1 MEAFKIGEHYD
12 ISFEDMPTR
21 EVQDNLESVAYAMQE
36 TSYTKNLT
44 EVEILDRK
52 DEYSAVGIELSDL
65 AKQKKEMVD
74 RFKLLEK
81 EPKAQASLLL
91 ESIKF
96 KSEQCYGKLFL
107 IDDQEKGMMYFFDVN
122 GVCVDARSLTKQE
135 KQTKIKTLKT
145 GTNE

>member
-1 MEAFKIGEHYD
+1 MEAFKIGQHYD
-12 ISFEDMPTR
+12 QAFEGMSQK
-21 EVQDNLESVAYAMQE
+21 EIQDNLEAVAYGLQE

-44 EVEILDRK
+44 EKEVAERK
-52 DEYSAVGIELSDL
+52 DEYSQIGIELSEL
-65 AKQKKEMVD
+65 AKQKKEAMD

-81 EPKAQASLLL
+81 EPKAQASILI

-96 KSEQCYGKLFL
+96 KSEQKYGKLFL
-107 IDDQEKGMMYFFDVN
+107 VDDQASGMMYSFDN
-122 GVCVDARSLTKQE
+122 TGICVDARRLTSEE

>member
-1 MEAFKIGEHYD
+1 MEAFKIGQYYD
-12 ISFEDMPTR
+12 QALEGMSQKEI
-21 EVQDNLESVAYAMQE
+21 QDNLEAVAYGLQE

-44 EVEILDRK
+44 EKEVADRK
-52 DEYSAVGIELSDL
+52 DEYSQIGIELSEL
-65 AKQKKEMVD
+65 AKQKKEAMD

-81 EPKAQASLLL
+81 EPKAQASILI

-96 KSEQCYGKLFL
+96 KSEQKYGKLFL
-107 IDDQEKGMMYFFDVN
+107 VDDQASGMMYSFDN
-122 GVCVDARSLTKQE
+122 TGICVDARRLTSEE